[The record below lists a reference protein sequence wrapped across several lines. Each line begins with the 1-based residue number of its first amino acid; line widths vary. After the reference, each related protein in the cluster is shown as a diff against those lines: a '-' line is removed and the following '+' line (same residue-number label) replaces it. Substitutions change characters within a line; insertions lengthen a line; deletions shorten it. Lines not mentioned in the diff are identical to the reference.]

1 MTGAGG
7 ILGVWLTPAIW
18 LALPALFLAQGAG
31 ALWAGLLLVAAPL
44 LALSLRG
51 APSDPRLRAPVPLIH
66 IAALFLAV
74 IALIWAGLIVA
85 GDVALRLGGPR
96 WHGIALAASGGLLLT
111 AWRGAGRALPALLMI
126 AVLGLALPLLL
137 LARVAGLGPVEA
149 WQVVAT
155 SPSFTFPPGSPWV
168 SEGRDL
174 RLAQGQRPLHFQE
187 EHRLTAV
194 GEVSLR
200 LSTRD
205 GRQSAERELNL
216 AAGQPLTVRPG
227 DRLEA
232 TAGTRLRFEAG
243 RRVPGAPE
251 TGVAWATGA
260 TTDAR
265 AGFLQGLGLAV
276 TVLGGGIALLGPPLV
291 GRPSRAALAAVGLA
305 LVAVI
310 WLAQGWAVYTALRA
324 PEVYLG
330 GISPERLLDVPRLVF
345 VSRLG
350 AWRAQAMLVIAV
362 AAGFLA
368 STVALRA
375 RLSAADTTGGGEIGS
390 DLGLWSM
397 VFGVAAL
404 ASLWAVDPWRLAL
417 AALGVAAA
425 VLVPAAVLP
434 TAASRPAI
442 ATAAGI
448 ASLAV
453 FGLLLLAGRLA
464 EPGAWLAPLCDLP
477 ALAAL
482 PAGVLV
488 LWLAAWRGAGA

>member
-7 ILGVWLTPAIW
+7 ILGAWLTPAVW

-31 ALWAGLLLVAAPL
+31 ALWVGLLLVTAPL
-44 LALSLRG
+44 LALSLRRR
-51 APSDPRLRAPVPLIH
+51 PSDPLLRAPVPLIH
-66 IAALFLAV
+66 IATLFLAV
-74 IALIWAGLIVA
+74 VALIWASLIVA

-111 AWRGAGRALPALLMI
+111 AWRGAGRALPALLVI
-126 AVLGLALPLLL
+126 AALGLGLPLVL
-137 LARVAGLGPVEA
+137 LARVANVGPFEA
-149 WQVVAT
+149 WRVVAT
-155 SPSFTFPPGSPWV
+155 SPAFTFSPGSPWV

-174 RLAQGQRPLHFQE
+174 RLAQGSRALHFEE
-187 EHRLTAV
+187 EHRLTAA
-194 GEVSLR
+194 GEVTLR
-200 LSTRD
+200 VGTRD
-205 GRQSAERELNL
+205 GRQTAERETPMSV
-216 AAGQPLTVRPG
+216 GQSLTVRPG

-251 TGVAWATGA
+251 TGVAWATGLA
-260 TTDAR
+260 SDTRT
-265 AGFLQGLGLAV
+265 GFLQGLGLAV
-276 TVLGGGIALLGPPLV
+276 TVLGGGIALLGPPLT
-291 GRPSRAALAAVGLA
+291 GRPSRAALAAVGLT
-305 LVAVI
+305 LVGAI

-324 PEVYLG
+324 PEVFLG
-330 GISPERLLDVPRLVF
+330 GISPERLLDVPVLVLA
-345 VSRLG
+345 SRVT

-362 AAGFLA
+362 AAGFFA

-417 AALGVAAA
+417 TALGAAAA
-425 VLVPAAVLP
+425 VLVPAALLP
-434 TAASRPAI
+434 AAASRPAV

-448 ASLAV
+448 ASLIV
-453 FGLLLLAGRLA
+453 FALLLLAGRL
-464 EPGAWLAPLCDLP
+464 GGMGSWLAPVCDQP
-477 ALAAL
+477 ALVAL
-482 PAGVLV
+482 PAGVLI
-488 LWLAAWRGAGA
+488 LWLAARRAGA

>member
-7 ILGVWLTPAIW
+7 ILGAWLTPAIW
-18 LALPALFLAQGAG
+18 VALPALYLAQGAG

-44 LALSLRG
+44 LALSLRR
-51 APSDPRLRAPVPLIH
+51 APSDPRLRASVPLIH
-66 IAALFLAV
+66 VATLFLAV
-74 IALIWAGLIVA
+74 VALIWAGLIVA
-85 GDVALRLGGPR
+85 GDVASRLGAPR

-111 AWRGAGRALPALLMI
+111 AWRGAGRALPALLVI
-126 AVLGLALPLLL
+126 AALGLGLPLVL
-137 LARVAGLGPVEA
+137 LARVAGMGPLEA

-155 SPSFTFPPGSPWV
+155 SPAFTFPPGSPWV
-168 SEGRDL
+168 AEGRDL
-174 RLAQGQRPLHFQE
+174 RLAQGRRALHFQE
-187 EHRLTAV
+187 EHRLTAA
-194 GEVSLR
+194 GEVTLR
-200 LSTRD
+200 LGTRD
-205 GRQSAERELNL
+205 GRKTAEREVSL
-216 AAGQPLTVRPG
+216 AAGQSLTARPG

-232 TAGTRLRFEAG
+232 TAGTRLRFESG

-260 TTDAR
+260 GSNSR

-291 GRPSRAALAAVGLA
+291 GRPSRSTVAAVGLA
-305 LVAVI
+305 LVGVI

-324 PEVYLG
+324 PEVFLG
-330 GISPERLLDVPRLVF
+330 GLSLERLLDVPALVL
-345 VSRLG
+345 VSR
-350 AWRAQAMLVIAV
+350 ASASRAQAMLVIAV
-362 AAGFLA
+362 AAGFFA

-397 VFGVAAL
+397 VFGMAAL

-417 AALGVAAA
+417 AALGAAAA
-425 VLVPAAVLP
+425 VLVPAALLP
-434 TAASRPAI
+434 RAASRPVV

-453 FGLLLLAGRLA
+453 FAVLLLAGRL
-464 EPGAWLAPLCDLP
+464 GAGSWLAPACEQP
-477 ALAAL
+477 ALIAL

-488 LWLAAWRGAGA
+488 LWLAARRAGA

>member
-200 LSTRD
+200 LSTR
-205 GRQSAERELNL
+205 L
-216 AAGQPLTVRPG
+216 
-227 DRLEA
+227 
-232 TAGTRLRFEAG
+232 LRFNRSSSSLSEPPSKRLSGHCVRMRRTSAASSADRASPDGVLLSVCSSAGVDRSAG
-243 RRVPGAPE
+243 R
-251 TGVAWATGA
+251 
-260 TTDAR
+260 
-265 AGFLQGLGLAV
+265 
-276 TVLGGGIALLGPPLV
+276 
-291 GRPSRAALAAVGLA
+291 
-305 LVAVI
+305 VI
-310 WLAQGWAVYTALRA
+310 T
-324 PEVYLG
+324 
-330 GISPERLLDVPRLVF
+330 
-345 VSRLG
+345 
-350 AWRAQAMLVIAV
+350 
-362 AAGFLA
+362 
-368 STVALRA
+368 
-375 RLSAADTTGGGEIGS
+375 
-390 DLGLWSM
+390 SM
-397 VFGVAAL
+397 ICSSVQ
-404 ASLWAVDPWRLAL
+404 
-417 AALGVAAA
+417 
-425 VLVPAAVLP
+425 P
-434 TAASRPAI
+434 TA
-442 ATAAGI
+442 
-448 ASLAV
+448 
-453 FGLLLLAGRLA
+453 
-464 EPGAWLAPLCDLP
+464 
-477 ALAAL
+477 
-482 PAGVLV
+482 
-488 LWLAAWRGAGA
+488 